1 MNCFDFPRAHV
12 PFAASATAVLL
23 AMTLAGCNTTSL
35 SDVTGSTKGSGG
47 LFAAATR
54 AASSDSGDGSDVQG
68 SPGEWGDR
76 YNRNPKD
83 AQSAINYAHA
93 LRKNGQRAQAV
104 AVLERASIHNPEST
118 AVAGAYGRAL
128 ADVGNL
134 QQALEVLGRAHTP
147 DKPDWRILSVQGAV
161 LDQLGRHQEARRYYT
176 AALKIVPEE
185 PSILS
190 NLGLSY
196 ALAKELPRAEETLR
210 RASNRNAKDLRI
222 RQNLALVVGLQGR
235 FKEAE
240 TIARSDLPPD
250 EAAANV
256 AYLKQML
263 AEHQNGRKGPPQDA
277 S

>member
-1 MNCFDFPRAHV
+1 MHRSPIFRTFV
-12 PFAASATAVLL
+12 PAATAGLVSL
-23 AMTLAGCNTTSL
+23 ALAGCNTT
-35 SDVTGSTKGSGG
+35 DITGSIKNNGG
-47 LFAAATR
+47 LLAGATSSKGAAEGTDWR
-54 AASSDSGDGSDVQG
+54 AQSENW
-68 SPGEWGDR
+68 GER
-76 YNRNPKD
+76 YQKEPKD
-83 AQSAINYAHA
+83 AQAAINYAQA
-93 LRKNGQRAQAV
+93 LRKNGQRSQAV
-104 AVLERASIHNPEST
+104 AVLERASIHNPDNT

-128 ADVGNL
+128 ADGGNL
-134 QQALEVLGRAHTP
+134 EQALEVLGRAHTP
-147 DKPDWRILSVQGAV
+147 DAPDWRILSVQGAV

-176 AALKIVPEE
+176 AALKIMPEE

-210 RASNRNAKDLRI
+210 RASVKDAKDLRI

-240 TIARSDLPPD
+240 MIARSDLPPQ
-250 EAAANV
+250 EAAENV

-263 AEHQNGRKGPPQDA
+263 AEHQNGRKVAGHNA